1 MAENVFSSVRAG
13 GKGKAATRNQ
23 HPRAAGMRPS
33 RFSRRVPASHIN
45 RSRHPRGG
53 VRYTRPGPFQLCAPL
68 IALICRSRYGR
79 AFAAG
84 VPARASR
91 SASRAP
97 PAGASRGTNYTTRV
111 CVFCCYLWPLA
122 SVAHS
127 LGVCAFT
134 LRQVFAQQPRPE
146 DANCATD
153 AGAAPDAGFEAV
165 DDATVDPTNRCPKW
179 LTAYIKTNDLKARF
193 SGVGKDWIFRSAT
206 PIGAIVSLEAYRG
219 MTIKFFDPWASYGH
233 LAEYPCCPR
242 CNKAGDIS
250 RQGWQSKGPRRVMD
264 VQECFW
270 VQSRSFQCS
279 ACQRNHLPYNFLS
292 THPGCLAQ
300 VRVTCVDAQHRL
312 TCLDLTRCLC
322 HVQLAV
328 SSPGILHALDMIGTK
343 RLAVSSAMLKKC
355 RYAMMTGHSFESL
368 SNEFGELHHQ
378 RFYERRLAYTTDSMQ
393 WAKNC
398 PPLVQPTS
406 PPPLFGI
413 FSDMQG
419 YAGCY
424 PSASYLVRGSRFHFP
439 QSTLPCCALSAAWV
453 PAEEPRVERH
463 GVEALTFHHSAHDGH
478 RRDQLPRRLVQTRQ
492 VLELRD
498 VPYQP
503 VQVHVQ
509 RDERDRPDHQRRH
522 VC

>member
-84 VPARASR
+84 ASARASR

-165 DDATVDPTNRCPKW
+165 DDATVDPTNRCPQW

-279 ACQRNHLPYNFLS
+279 ACQRNLLPYNFLS

-328 SSPGILHALDMIGTK
+328 SSPGILHALDIK
-343 RLAVSSAMLKKC
+343 
-355 RYAMMTGHSFESL
+355 
-368 SNEFGELHHQ
+368 
-378 RFYERRLAYTTDSMQ
+378 
-393 WAKNC
+393 
-398 PPLVQPTS
+398 
-406 PPPLFGI
+406 
-413 FSDMQG
+413 
-419 YAGCY
+419 
-424 PSASYLVRGSRFHFP
+424 
-439 QSTLPCCALSAAWV
+439 
-453 PAEEPRVERH
+453 
-463 GVEALTFHHSAHDGH
+463 
-478 RRDQLPRRLVQTRQ
+478 
-492 VLELRD
+492 
-498 VPYQP
+498 
-503 VQVHVQ
+503 
-509 RDERDRPDHQRRH
+509 
-522 VC
+522 